1 MEQKSTKRKVVKQ
14 MAGRPRKPAKLLE
27 AEGKSHMSKSE
38 LQDRKDAEI
47 QVPFTDVKAP
57 SYLNKNQK
65 KKFNDIAKKLL
76 AIGIMTELDVDC
88 LAMYV
93 MAYELYVSYTEEL
106 AHMIET
112 NSLDLTGM
120 KEMQSLQDKAF
131 RQAHTAAKSL
141 CLTITDRCKVTVP
154 PPPDGDDDEL

>member
-1 MEQKSTKRKVVKQ
+1 
-14 MAGRPRKPAKLLE
+14 MAGRPKKPAALLE

-38 LQDRKDAEI
+38 LQDRKESELK
-47 QVPFTDVKAP
+47 VPFTDVNPP
-57 SYLNKNQK
+57 SYLSRTQK
-65 KKFNDIAKKLL
+65 KKFNDIASKLL

-93 MAYELYVSYTEEL
+93 LAFDLYVSYTETL

-112 NSLDLTGM
+112 NDLEEM
-120 KEMQSLQDKAF
+120 KSVQNLQDKAF
-131 RQAHTAAKSL
+131 RQAHTAARSL

-154 PPPDGDDDEL
+154 PPPSDDDDEL